1 MRIKVSII
9 GVLQN
14 HLPNEEDVI
23 EAESITVDGVVDAL
37 IEKYGASAAEEL
49 KSADGLRDGLS
60 MLVNGRNVL
69 SLPDMFRTSL
79 QDGDEVV
86 ITVQVAGG

>member
-1 MRIKVSII
+1 LKVKVSII

-14 HLPNEEDVI
+14 LLPDEEDVI
-23 EAESITVDGVVDAL
+23 EAEKITVGGVVDAL
-37 IEKYGASAAEEL
+37 VEKYGAPAAKEL
-49 KSADGLRDGLS
+49 KGATGLREGLS

-69 SLPDMFRTSL
+69 SLPDTFRTNL